1 MNRFD
6 ILKYYSNP
14 KIQEILIGIAKDREV
29 VGRFDD
35 GRFLSRPDVLLYQK
49 DLMERVKKGIST
61 FHCSVERWTHPMRL
75 SAELKP
81 SELDSMRKG
90 FDLIIDMDTKVK
102 LEHAAITAEVVC
114 EFLKDLGVNPTVKFS
129 GSRGFHVG
137 VAFNAF
143 PNSIDFKK
151 ISTRYPEVPQSIA
164 MFIREKIKD
173 RLLDRFVEFEGGV
186 AALVKTLPN
195 ISELS
200 PYAFVDIEKD
210 WGNRHLFRM
219 PYSLH
224 KKFWLVSLPIE
235 VKDLRS
241 FDINMAKPENVNF
254 KSKFLNNK
262 DGEATELLLQ
272 AMDWAAKHKK
282 EEVIKSVGKRKGK
295 FTAIIPEEFFP
306 PCISTI
312 LKGISDG
319 RKRSLFTLLAFLRSV
334 NWTDEMIKE
343 RIFKWNE
350 DNPEALTDRTINT
363 QLKWH
368 FRQNRALLPA
378 NCESDMFY
386 KSLDICKPCKRCGK
400 NPVNYAFKTY
410 LLSRMKLKNAKKTKK
425 KL

>member
-14 KIQEILIGIAKDREV
+14 DVQKVLMDVAKDREV

-35 GRFLSRPDVLLYQK
+35 GRFLHRPDTLLYTK
-49 DLMERVKKGIST
+49 DLMERVNKGIST
-61 FHCSVERWTHPMRL
+61 FHCSVEKWTHPMRL
-75 SAELKP
+75 SAELNP
-81 SELDSMRKG
+81 SDLDKMRKG
-90 FDLIIDMDTKVK
+90 FDLIIDMDSKVK

-114 EFLKDLGVNPTVKFS
+114 EFLKELGIKPTVKFS

-137 VAFNAF
+137 VAGNAF
-143 PNSIDFKK
+143 PDSIDFKK
-151 ISTRYPEVPQSIA
+151 MTTRYPEVPQSIA
-164 MFIREKIKD
+164 MFIREQIKD

-186 AALVKTLPN
+186 AALVKDLPSV
-195 ISELS
+195 SELS

-241 FDINMAKPENVNF
+241 FDMNMAKPENVNF
-254 KSKFLNNK
+254 KSKFLENK
-262 DGEATELLLQ
+262 DGEGTELLLQ
-272 AMDWAAKHKK
+272 ALDWTAKHKK
-282 EEVIKSVGKRKGK
+282 EEVIKSVERRKGNT
-295 FTAIIPEEFFP
+295 FTTPIPEEFFP
-306 PCISTI
+306 PCVQTI
-312 LKGISDG
+312 LNGITDG
-319 RKRSLFTLLAFLRSV
+319 RKRSLFTILSFLRSV
-334 NWTDEMIKE
+334 NWTDEMIQA
-343 RIFKWNE
+343 RIQKWNE
-350 DNPEALTDRTINT
+350 DNSNPLTDRTINT

-368 FRQNRALLPA
+368 FRQNRSLLPA

-386 KSLDICKPCKRCGK
+386 KSMGICKRTKYCGK

-410 LLSRMKLKNAKKTKK
+410 ILSLKKLKNAKKVKK
-425 KL
+425 